1 VFQALYRRKVL
12 LVCAAAVC
20 ATPFWSVAQHSAA
33 PNTSGKKIFATNC
46 SGCHGLDGKGSDRAP
61 DIAQRREIQKLSDAE
76 LIRVVQEGVSGT
88 GMPAFH
94 SLPTADLRAVVGYVR
109 SLQGVNKPLSFP
121 GDPKKGEISFEQAG
135 CAGCHMVAGKGGFIA
150 SDLSSYAHTHNVQ
163 EIRGAI
169 GHSNPAQARSVVVRM
184 KDGQAYSGRIRNEDN
199 FSVQLQTL
207 DGHFHFLSKAD
218 VEKIEN
224 ATQSVVPTDYAT
236 RLSTKELNDIVSYLM
251 RAASL
256 RKPDVKKEYED

>member
-1 VFQALYRRKVL
+1 MFQALFRQKLL

-20 ATPFWSVAQHSAA
+20 AIPFWSMAQHSTA
-33 PNTSGKKIFATNC
+33 PSSSGRKIFVTNC

-94 SLPTADLRAVVGYVR
+94 SLPPADLKSVVGYLR
-109 SLQGVNKPLSFP
+109 SLQGSKQPLSLP
-121 GDPKKGEISFEQAG
+121 GDPEKGQISFEKAG
-135 CAGCHMVAGKGGFIA
+135 CAGCHMVTGKGGFIA

-163 EIRGAI
+163 EIRNAI
-169 GHSNPAQARSVVVRM
+169 GHPNSAQARSVVVRM
-184 KDGQAYSGRIRNEDN
+184 KDGDAYTGRVRNEDN

-224 ATQSVVPTDYAT
+224 APQSLVPTDYAT
-236 RLSTKELNDIVSYLM
+236 KLSTKELNDIVSYLI
-251 RAASL
+251 RVASL
-256 RKPDVKKEYED
+256 RKPDIKKEYED